1 MHAVQILSPGNVEIV
16 HIPVPEPGPG
26 QVLVQVEAVTT
37 CPQWDLHLYEGVPMF
52 AGRPVQYPYTIG
64 QPGHEMAGVVVQLGK
79 GVAEFAEGD
88 RVVAWRDQG
97 HNRQGCYAEYNLLDA
112 ENLLPLP
119 PDADFARFA
128 SLELAMC
135 VGASFLDLKK
145 CTDLTG
151 KRFGII
157 GLGGSGL
164 IAAQYARAEGAAQ
177 VIGFELNEKRAQQAL
192 ELGVDRVLDPGL
204 HSPAE
209 LGGEYVHI
217 SLDCVGAK
225 AAAEFL
231 LGITAEI
238 TALFGVQREPYLYP
252 AGFRKLK
259 LFGYPGHS
267 RAAADYALSH
277 LLDGTVDLTRTTGI
291 HLPLTEYE
299 RGVRML
305 QTQDIIKVCFHP
317 EGG

>member
-1 MHAVQILSPGNVEIV
+1 MKAVQILSPGKAGVV
-16 HIPVPEPGPG
+16 DIPMPEPGP
-26 QVLVQVEAVTT
+26 QDVLVEVKSVTT

-52 AGRPVQYPYTIG
+52 LGGSINYPYTVG
-64 QPGHEMAGVVVQLGK
+64 QPGHEMAGVVAAVGDEVKQF
-79 GVAEFAEGD
+79 VAGE

-97 HNRQGCYAEYNLLDA
+97 HLRQGCYAEFVLCNP
-112 ENLLPLP
+112 ENLLKLP
-119 PDADFARFA
+119 ADADFAAFA

-145 CTDLTG
+145 CTSLKG
-151 KRFGII
+151 KRFGVG

-164 IAAQYARAEGAAQ
+164 IAAQFAKAEGMAE
-177 VIGFELNEKRAQQAL
+177 VIGFEINADRGEQAL
-192 ELGVDRVLDPGL
+192 KLGVDQVVNPLEQ
-204 HSPAE
+204 SPEA
-209 LGGEYVHI
+209 LGGSFVDI

-231 LGITAEI
+231 MGVTSEI
-238 TALFGVQREPYLYP
+238 TAIFGVQREPYVYP

-267 RAAADYALSH
+267 REAAEYALAYI
-277 LLDGTVDLTRTTGI
+277 LDGKLDLTRLTGA
-291 HLPLTEYE
+291 HLSLDEYE

-305 QTQDIIKVCFHP
+305 QDQSVVKVCFHP
-317 EGG
+317 